1 MHKPLEGIRI
11 LEWGIFHAGPGGPA
25 ILADMGAEV
34 IKIEQPG
41 NGDPMRRMTRYKGI
55 DFSIG
60 EGRNLF
66 YEGANRGKKS
76 ITLNLS
82 HEEGRKIAHDLV
94 GKSDVFLTNLR
105 ASSVKKADMD
115 YPTLSGINPRL
126 IYASVTSYGR
136 KGPEAD
142 EPGFDYQGQGKS
154 GFMYCSGGPDS
165 RPYVTQFGIID
176 QTTAIMASYQ
186 IVLALL
192 MRERFGIGQEVDVSL
207 VGTAACMMYLNYLT
221 ALLTGIE
228 VPRHDQATAD
238 SLRNHYRCQDGRW
251 IVQTQSPGEDNWE
264 LVCDAMGLPE
274 LAEDP
279 RYDSRE
285 KRLERSPEIV
295 AIFNRVFETRP
306 SHEWVT
312 RYRKRG
318 LVICAVNTVQQ
329 AVHDP
334 QMIENGYVTDFE
346 HPEMG
351 KIRIPC
357 FPIRLSRAEIRNTIV
372 APRLGEH
379 TDEVLKELCGYDDER
394 IARLREEKVI

>member
-41 NGDPMRRMTRYKGI
+41 NGDPMRHMSRYKGI

-60 EGRNLF
+60 QGRNLF

-76 ITLNLS
+76 ITINLAS
-82 HEEGRKIAHDLV
+82 EDGRKIAHEIIR
-94 GKSDVFLTNLR
+94 KSDVFLTNLR
-105 ASSVKKADMD
+105 TQTVKRAGMD
-115 YPTLSGINPRL
+115 YSTLSRVHPKL

-142 EPGFDYQGQGKS
+142 QPGFDYQGQGKS
-154 GFMYCSGGPDS
+154 GFMYSSGGPDS
-165 RPYVTQFGIID
+165 NPYVTQFGIID

-207 VGTAACMMYLNYLT
+207 LGTASYMMYLNNLT
-221 ALLTGIE
+221 ALVTGIA
-228 VPRHDQATAD
+228 VPRHEQASAD
-238 SLRNHYRCQDGRW
+238 ALRNHYRCQDGKW

-274 LAEDP
+274 LIKDP
-279 RYDSRE
+279 RYDTRE

-295 AIFNRVFETRP
+295 EIFNRVFETKP
-306 SHEWVT
+306 SAEWV
-312 RYRKRG
+312 RLYRERG
-318 LVICAVNTVQQ
+318 LVICRINTTMEAVN
-329 AVHDP
+329 DP
-334 QMIENGYVTDFE
+334 QLLENDYLVDFE
-346 HPEMG
+346 HPEVG
-351 KIRIPC
+351 KVRIPG
-357 FPIRLSRAEIRNTIV
+357 FPIHFSRAEVTNTIV

-379 TDEVLKELCGYDDER
+379 TDAVLKEICGYDQER